1 MLGLKREMEE
11 VSGKE
16 FEEMEAELITDQLIY
31 YLTAKMKGMS
41 RTIVFLVREKERVRK
56 RGKR

>member
-16 FEEMEAELITDQLIY
+16 FEEMEAIIQDILD
-31 YLTAKMKGMS
+31 
-41 RTIVFLVREKERVRK
+41 ERWAYNWSSDILLDS
-56 RGKR
+56 